1 MILAPLA
8 PRGWPRAMAPPSML
22 TLAISSPS
30 SPITARDCAAK
41 ASLSSIKSMSSRERP
56 ARSSALREAVTGP
69 IPIISG
75 AQPETAALL
84 MRAIGT
90 RSCSAANSSEQTN
103 TKAAPSVRGEA
114 VPAVTVPLASNAGR
128 SLPNPS
134 ALVPGL
140 MQPSSC
146 TIPSVVSMG
155 TISPENEPAS
165 RALLALA

>member
-1 MILAPLA
+1 
-8 PRGWPRAMAPPSML
+8 MAPPSML
-22 TLAISSPS
+22 TLSISNPS

-41 ASLSSIKSMSSRERP
+41 ASLSSIRSMSSRESP
-56 ARSSALREAVTGP
+56 ARSSALREAATGP
-69 IPIISG
+69 MPMISG
-75 AQPETAALL
+75 AHPETAMLL

-90 RSCSAANSSEQTN
+90 RRCSAANSSEQTN

-128 SLPNPS
+128 SFLSPS
-134 ALVPGL
+134 ALVPDL

-146 TIPSVVSMG
+146 TVPSVVSMG
-155 TISPENEPAS
+155 TISSTNEPDS